1 MQAKSC
7 PRMERCQQTVHARQ
21 EMRLQAFA
29 SNMRI
34 HANELAELF
43 VEPVSADIP
52 EPDLREV
59 QRPSV
64 NVTRSVSRTPASAS
78 GSTRLR
84 RSCWRSKLT
93 QPSCAAT
100 PCVARTSCRH
110 AICCSI
116 QAFSTSSKCCSA
128 SGHERCEYQASLS
141 DLILTN
147 T

>member
-1 MQAKSC
+1 LMSWASLYIFTGSNSTPSRNTFICCLAAVKYCEAS
-7 PRMERCQQTVHARQ
+7 PKWTSTVSY
-21 EMRLQAFA
+21 L
-29 SNMRI
+29 S
-34 HANELAELF
+34 
-43 VEPVSADIP
+43 VSGI
-52 EPDLREV
+52 
-59 QRPSV
+59 
-64 NVTRSVSRTPASAS
+64 NVTRSLSRTPASAS

-93 QPSCAAT
+93 QPFCAAT